1 MISIAHS
8 HNDSK
13 LLSRS
18 DSDMGT
24 QHEIEKQKNNY
35 SNKIKQYFPA
45 ICVMQNKGKQAR
57 VRI

>member
-18 DSDMGT
+18 DSNMGT

-35 SNKIKQYFPA
+35 NKIKQYFPA